1 MDLPN
6 SINEVMNAMPTAFKP
21 EAAAGLDCVIQFNFS
36 GDEPGEWNV
45 TIKDGACS
53 VAQGQAASPTATID
67 APSEVWLKI
76 ARKELDGAAAFMSG
90 QFKATGDLG
99 LLMRMG
105 SLFQ

>member
-6 SINEVMNAMPTAFKP
+6 SINEIMNGMPGAFKP

-45 TIKDGACS
+45 TIKDGTCS
-53 VAQGQAASPTATID
+53 VAQGKAASPTATID

-90 QFKATGDLG
+90 QFKATGDMG

>member
-1 MDLPN
+1 
-6 SINEVMNAMPTAFKP
+6 
-21 EAAAGLDCVIQFNFS
+21 
-36 GDEPGEWNV
+36 
-45 TIKDGACS
+45 
-53 VAQGQAASPTATID
+53 VAQGQAASPTATIN